1 MASVLK
7 LDRVSIDDNFFE
19 LGGHSLLVTQVIS
32 RLQYTFSVELPMR
45 SLFESPTVAGLAE
58 AVTESQLQQTEDE
71 EIQQLLPQEM
81 QSSVRIPY
89 RTNTPIWSSLI
100 PIQSK
105 GSKPPLF
112 CVHGAFGN
120 VLVYSDLAHYLS
132 PNQPVYGLQSVGL
145 DLGHKSHT
153 QVEEMAAYYIKEI
166 QTVQPQGPY
175 LIAGWSMGGIV
186 ALEMA
191 QQLLEQGEQI
201 SFLGLID
208 TYIVGAEDYQ
218 EPNGAKQ
225 LVNILAPDIDLPW
238 QYLRQ
243 LDSDEQIIYIME
255 MLKQRNFLPPNF
267 DLVQVRRLIQV
278 YNLNARAAYSYT
290 PKSYPDKITLFQ
302 ATESELPASQA
313 QSLSFL
319 ERLATK
325 EVETYR
331 VPGKHKTMFFKPHIK
346 TLAQELQKCLEAI
359 NICGQRI

>member
-1 MASVLK
+1 
-7 LDRVSIDDNFFE
+7 
-19 LGGHSLLVTQVIS
+19 
-32 RLQYTFSVELPMR
+32 MR

-58 AVTESQLQQTEDE
+58 AVTQLQLQQTEYE
-71 EIQQLLPQEM
+71 EMQQILAQEM
-81 QSSVRIPY
+81 QSPVHICY
-89 RTNTPIWSSLI
+89 KTNTQLWSSLV

-105 GSKPPLF
+105 GSKLPLF
-112 CVHGAFGN
+112 CVHGADGN
-120 VLVYSDLAHYLS
+120 AVVYSKLAHYLS

-145 DLGHKSHT
+145 NLGHKSHT

-175 LIAGWSMGGIV
+175 LLVGLSMGGII

-191 QQLLEQGEQI
+191 QQLLEQGEGEQI
-201 SFLGLID
+201 SFLGLLD
-208 TYIVGAEDYQ
+208 TYTVVSEDYQ
-218 EPNGAKQ
+218 EPNEAEV
-225 LVNILAPDIDLPW
+225 LVTILAADIDLPW
-238 QYLRQ
+238 QHLRQ
-243 LDSDEQIIYIME
+243 LDSDEQLIYIME
-255 MLKQRNFLPPNF
+255 MFKQRNFLPPNF

-278 YNLNARAAYSYT
+278 YNLKARAAYSYT